1 MHTIESL
8 KQGGKSGYV
17 LNFRNPELSEI
28 LIRIHL
34 PEEEKKH
41 MPPSSGKQF
50 SREEINV
57 LSQWINQ
64 GSSFSQ
70 KLNEFNIDDNLVSY
84 FFTTEMP
91 FYPESDLPLPNNDI
105 IKTIQSKNILI
116 LPINKGSNLFS
127 ISMINSPDFRDE
139 DLSIFNQIKDNIVN
153 LDLSNS
159 KVTDSIFSDLKT
171 YSNLTVLKLSN
182 TKITGNSIDQLSLLP
197 NLKRLYLV
205 NSSFQEKFIEDL
217 IKFKKLESV
226 FLFKENTPFKSLS
239 KIPTDKLSVFDFGNY
254 KLEDL

>member
-1 MHTIESL
+1 MHNIESL
-8 KQGGKSGYV
+8 KKGGKNGYV
-17 LNFRNPELSEI
+17 LNFDKPELSEI
-28 LIRIHL
+28 FIRIHL
-34 PEEEKKH
+34 PKEEKKH

-91 FYPESDLPLPNNDI
+91 FYPESDLPLPNNDL

-127 ISMINSPDFRDE
+127 ISLINYPDFSDG

-159 KVTDSIFSDLKT
+159 EVTDSIFSDLKT

-182 TKITGNSIDQLSLLP
+182 TKITGNSIEQLSILP

-205 NSSFQEKFIEDL
+205 NTSFQEKFIEDL
-217 IKFKKLESV
+217 IKFKNLESV
-226 FLFKENTPFKSLS
+226 FLFKEKNPLKTPSI
-239 KIPTDKLSVFDFGNY
+239 IPIEKLSIFDFGNY
-254 KLEDL
+254 ILEDL